1 MKSSKKSFLINNFN
15 HKEVPI
21 EFVSENSIIEGLSEL
36 KLKDAKTILEGLDE
50 DTKAFLFKIISDNFN
65 L

>member
-1 MKSSKKSFLINNFN
+1 MFWTLFVKGPK
-15 HKEVPI
+15 VPI

-50 DTKAFLFKIISDNFN
+50 DTKTFLSKIISDNFS